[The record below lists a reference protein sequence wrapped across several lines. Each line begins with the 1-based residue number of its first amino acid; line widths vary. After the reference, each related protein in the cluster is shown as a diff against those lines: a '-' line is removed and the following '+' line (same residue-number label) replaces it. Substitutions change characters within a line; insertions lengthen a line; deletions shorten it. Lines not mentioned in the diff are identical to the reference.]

1 MSFFKNKIVVT
12 ILIILVSVL
21 VAAGV
26 MQITG
31 GKNYLTN
38 AVGMVFA
45 PMQSAASWVAS
56 SIDDLSVSIWE
67 MRSYKEENERLVNE
81 INDLKRE
88 SRSVEEYKAEND
100 RLKALLDLKS
110 IQMSEYSTIA
120 SRIIS
125 YEPNNWNETI
135 VIDKGTVHGVREGSV
150 VVTSGGVVGQV
161 TETGTTWSRVSA
173 IINLDNALGVRII
186 RTGEPAI
193 VEGDSELSRDGHCR
207 MTFIGKDSSIIVGDL
222 LETSGLGGVYP
233 PGMTVGTVLEI
244 HSDNTGTMQ
253 YAVVDPVVDF
263 NNLYEVL
270 VICDG
275 EQ

>member
-12 ILIILVSVL
+12 IIIILVSAVI
-21 VAAGV
+21 VTGV
-26 MQITG
+26 IQITG

-38 AVGMVFA
+38 AMGIIFKPV
-45 PMQSAASWVAS
+45 QSAASWVAS
-56 SIDDLSVSIWE
+56 SIDNLSVSIWE

-81 INDLKRE
+81 INDLKRQ
-88 SRSVEEYKAEND
+88 SRSVEEYKIEND
-100 RLKALLDLKS
+100 RLKALLDLKN

-125 YEPNNWNETI
+125 YEPNNWEETI
-135 VIDKGTVHGVREGSV
+135 VIDKGTLHGVKEGSV

-186 RTGEPAI
+186 RTGDLAI
-193 VEGDSELSRDGHCR
+193 VEGDSELSRDGHCK
-207 MTFIGKDSSIIVGDL
+207 MTFIGKDSPIIVGDL

>member
-21 VAAGV
+21 IAAGV

-38 AVGMVFA
+38 AVGILFA

-81 INDLKRE
+81 INNLKRE
-88 SRSVEEYKAEND
+88 NRSVEEYKAEND

-110 IQMSEYSTIA
+110 VQMSEYSTIA

-193 VEGDSELSRDGHCR
+193 VEGDSELSRDGHCK

-275 EQ
+275 